1 MKIRGKIFV
10 GFKGAGPSIKLQEPF
25 LKQYIPEISSMFF
38 GTINV
43 RLEFP
48 ISVATYDVETP
59 SIEWQKDRWE
69 RFRIIRAEFQ
79 LCAPDAKPV
88 PCLLY
93 FAEKSPYHFEPCI
106 VEVVTRQIDL
116 SQARECFI
124 ILTQPCRIVV
134 GE

>member
-1 MKIRGKIFV
+1 MKIRGKIFS
-10 GFKGAGPSIKLQEPF
+10 GLKGAAPSLKLQEPF
-25 LKQYIPEISSMFF
+25 LKQYIPEISTLFF

-69 RFRIIRAEFQ
+69 RFRIIRASIE
-79 LCAPDAKPV
+79 LCAPNARAV

-93 FAEKSPYHFEPCI
+93 FAEKSPYHFEPYI
-106 VEVVTRQIDL
+106 IEVVTQQLDL

-124 ILTQPCRIVV
+124 ILDQPCRIVV
-134 GE
+134 GG